1 MEPITF
7 DDGTGEKDEMR
18 LMLGSRMARCPT
30 FDDTFHPLYAC
41 YKHSHGEFR
50 LSQARDALA
59 EHCVG
64 CTKWAKHVDG
74 LDDEDLPQKIA
85 VEKRGEVNPAWQKI
99 KL

>member
-7 DDGTGEKDEMR
+7 DDATEKDEMK
-18 LMLGSRMARCPT
+18 LILGDRMVRCPH
-30 FDDTFHPLYAC
+30 FGDTFHPLYAC

-59 EHCVG
+59 EFCVG

-74 LDDEDLPQKIA
+74 LDDEDLPQK
-85 VEKRGEVNPAWQKI
+85 VEREVKPTWQKI
-99 KL
+99 QIG